1 MNKRKRRLGDRS
13 DGWKLRGIDPYDAVS
28 PYIMVERCDA
38 QNHFIDKFE
47 LTEAEKYVKA
57 KRDQG
62 MKDFTIMHVIL
73 AAYIRML
80 SQKPYVNRFLSG
92 QKVYARNSIQ
102 INMAVKEE
110 LRSDKTNT
118 VIKAYFEP
126 TDTAEEVYRKFTDTY
141 NAAFAGG
148 ENAFDSVARMLNY
161 IPGVIKKFVVWFLKL
176 LDYFGLLPK
185 GLLNVSPFHGSMF
198 ITSMGS
204 LGIPPIY
211 HHLYNFGNVPMFIA
225 FGTKRHACELNLDGE
240 PVRRRYVDYTIVVDE
255 RICDGF
261 AYASAFKTFRRYL
274 ANPWLLDVPPE
285 TVLEDPDIDKKKRPK
300 KEKKAKKAKESDAPA
315 SDSTA
320 S

>member
-38 QNHFIDKFE
+38 QNYFIDKFE

-126 TDTAEEVYRKFTDTY
+126 TDTAEDVYRKFTDTY

-176 LDYFGLLPK
+176 LDYFGMLPK

-204 LGIPPIY
+204 LGIPPVY
-211 HHLYNFGNVPMFIA
+211 HHLYDFGNIPVFIA
-225 FGTKRHACELNLDGE
+225 FGIKTPRLSLSRDGKVTEKRYIDFS
-240 PVRRRYVDYTIVVDE
+240 VVTDE
-255 RICDGF
+255 RICDGHYF
-261 AYASAFKTFRRYL
+261 ATALKYL
-274 ANPWLLDVPPE
+274 RECLKNPEILDTPPE
-285 TVLEDPDIDKKKRPK
+285 KVIDDID
-300 KEKKAKKAKESDAPA
+300 
-315 SDSTA
+315 
-320 S
+320 